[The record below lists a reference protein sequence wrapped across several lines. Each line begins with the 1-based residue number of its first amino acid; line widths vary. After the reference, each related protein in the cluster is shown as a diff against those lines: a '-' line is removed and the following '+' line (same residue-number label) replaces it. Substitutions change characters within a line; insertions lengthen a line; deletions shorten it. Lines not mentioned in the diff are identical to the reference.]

1 MKSKIKDFWCF
12 PWKQS
17 KKAQIAQVFIYIL
30 ALFIFALILYYGY
43 YSISSFIKKGEE
55 VTYIK
60 FKTSLESEVEA
71 ILPQFGSVSI
81 FNKNKPLK
89 VPSKVEQICFVSYN
103 NVINGI
109 APNHPQLDP
118 VIKLS
123 IESKTEENVFLLPRE
138 ERAPISLLRIEV
150 PGGFDCI
157 SMKQSRLDIRLE
169 SLGNV
174 VKITP
179 E

>member
-1 MKSKIKDFWCF
+1 MRCRKS
-12 PWKQS
+12 
-17 KKAQIAQVFIYIL
+17 QIAQVFIYIL

-43 YSISSFIKKGEE
+43 YSISSFIKRGEE

-81 FNKNKPLK
+81 FNQNKPLK
-89 VPSKVEQICFVSYN
+89 APGNVERVCFVSYSK
-103 NVINGI
+103 VMAGDGSGI
-109 APNHPQLDP
+109 ADP

-123 IESKTEENVFLLPRE
+123 VQSRTEENVFLFPRE
-138 ERAPISLLRIEV
+138 ERTPISLLRIEV
-150 PGGFDCI
+150 DQGFECI
-157 SMKQSRLDIRLE
+157 DIKQGRLDIRLE
-169 SLGNV
+169 SFGNH